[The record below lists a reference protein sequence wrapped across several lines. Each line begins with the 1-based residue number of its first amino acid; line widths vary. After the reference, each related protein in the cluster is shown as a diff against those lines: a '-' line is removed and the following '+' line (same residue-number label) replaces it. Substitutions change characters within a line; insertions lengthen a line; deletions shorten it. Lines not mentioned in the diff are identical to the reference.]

1 MSEEVSAAYVV
12 MDVESMYP
20 KLDRTYNWSAT
31 ENRSVPCGALD
42 DGAEY
47 SVNFKMSKASA
58 KELHTFMKGLYES
71 KKQKSWPAY
80 NNPFKKEEDGMFS
93 YKASLKGAY
102 NGQKTQKPT
111 QYDAKVKQLPEDFQL
126 TTGSQI
132 NLAVVGVPY
141 SGSMGAGVSLRLKS
155 VQVLKLAERQ
165 NVSPFEATDG
175 FSFGDD
181 NPFSAVE
188 EPAKA
193 EPEEDPFEEE
203 IEEPKKVAKKTAAP
217 KKEAD
222 DIADVLEDWDD

>member
-1 MSEEVSAAYVV
+1 
-12 MDVESMYP
+12 
-20 KLDRTYNWSAT
+20 
-31 ENRSVPCGALD
+31 
-42 DGAEY
+42 
-47 SVNFKMSKASA
+47 
-58 KELHTFMKGLYES
+58 
-71 KKQKSWPAY
+71 
-80 NNPFKKEEDGMFS
+80 
-93 YKASLKGAY
+93 
-102 NGQKTQKPT
+102 
-111 QYDAKVKQLPEDFQL
+111 
-126 TTGSQI
+126 
-132 NLAVVGVPY
+132 
-141 SGSMGAGVSLRLKS
+141 MGAGVSLRLKS